1 VKAFLAERRTEIA
14 AFLER
19 ELAAAE
25 GPFSLI
31 SPWGADVAQRL
42 RGFSTRGK
50 MIRGGLVAMGAQL
63 FGTEANAD
71 VVRAGAVMELIQ
83 SFLLIHDDIMD
94 RDTSRRGEESVFSQ
108 YAGLAR
114 AEGIED
120 WYHLGEALGT
130 CVGDVAMLYAFDIL
144 EGLEGDDAVRS
155 RVRRLVSREITY
167 VGLAQMSD
175 LYFGETQRPVSEQE
189 VIDLYRYKTGRYT
202 FSLPLSVGAVLAGR
216 GDTEVAVLSRLGEKL
231 GIIFQIKDDELGLFG
246 SETQTGKP
254 QGSDIAEN
262 KKTLFRRRLF
272 DRASGAEQQ
281 ELSRLF
287 GNRELSSDGVSR
299 VLELLRRH
307 GIPEEI
313 DEVLVSWA
321 ERAREDVEE
330 LARTTDADVEMLRE
344 LLSYNLSRS
353 S

>member
-1 VKAFLAERRTEIA
+1 
-14 AFLER
+14 
-19 ELAAAE
+19 
-25 GPFSLI
+25 
-31 SPWGADVAQRL
+31 
-42 RGFSTRGK
+42 
-50 MIRGGLVAMGAQL
+50 
-63 FGTEANAD
+63 
-71 VVRAGAVMELIQ
+71 
-83 SFLLIHDDIMD
+83 
-94 RDTSRRGEESVFSQ
+94 VFSQ